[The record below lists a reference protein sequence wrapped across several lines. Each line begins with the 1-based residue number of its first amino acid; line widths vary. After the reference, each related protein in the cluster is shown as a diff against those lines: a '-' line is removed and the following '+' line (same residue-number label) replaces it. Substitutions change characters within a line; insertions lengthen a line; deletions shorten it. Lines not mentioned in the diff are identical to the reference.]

1 MSETINTDYSSAQH
15 AVLKQ
20 YFGHVAFRQ
29 GQEELIQHI
38 LSGRDVFGLM
48 PTGAGKSICYQVPA
62 LMMDGITLVVSPL
75 ISLMKDQVNALV
87 QSGVPAAYLNSSL
100 TAGQYEKVLA
110 LAAQGAYKIIYVAPE
125 RLLVEAFVQ
134 FAVRARISMVTVDEA
149 HCVSQWGQDFRP
161 SYLKIL
167 DFIDRLPYRPVV
179 SAFTATATTEVRE
192 DIIRMLRLQEPYV
205 VTTGFDRKNLS
216 FSVQT
221 PGSRMPALLEILRRH
236 KGKSGII
243 YCATRKTVESV
254 CSALN
259 QKGLDATMYH
269 AGLDNEVRHQNQDD
283 FLFDRRMIMVATNAF
298 GMGIDKSNVSFVIHY
313 NMPKNLESYY
323 QEAGRAGRDGEP
335 ADCILLYGAQ
345 DVRTNQFLIEA
356 NRDVEGGMTP
366 ERQRAMP
373 PGDMERGMTPERQR
387 AMPPG
392 DMERGMTPELQQTV
406 IQRDME
412 RLKAMTFYC
421 ATTDCLR
428 AYILNYFGET
438 APNYCGNCSN
448 CITHFDTVDVTVEAQ
463 KILSCVVRIAQR
475 NRSFGKGMIVDILR
489 GTDTER
495 IKQSGLVTLPT
506 FGVMSDVS
514 VHRIRGIL
522 DFLVIHGYL
531 ALSTGEYPVVRHTE
545 QAWDILRGNKTLEMK
560 LPRERKPGRDKGE
573 KQALDKRGKK
583 VRAKGAKQVYEKGAK
598 QVYEKGVKQVYEN
611 VVPERGEA
619 LFAHLKELRKQ
630 YAMKA
635 GVPAYVIFTDA
646 ALHDMVRKQPKRVE
660 DFLDVSGVGK
670 VKAEK
675 YGTAFVEAIAG
686 FSTQMD

>member
-1 MSETINTDYSSAQH
+1 
-15 AVLKQ
+15 
-20 YFGHVAFRQ
+20 
-29 GQEELIQHI
+29 
-38 LSGRDVFGLM
+38 
-48 PTGAGKSICYQVPA
+48 
-62 LMMDGITLVVSPL
+62 
-75 ISLMKDQVNALV
+75 
-87 QSGVPAAYLNSSL
+87 
-100 TAGQYEKVLA
+100 
-110 LAAQGAYKIIYVAPE
+110 
-125 RLLVEAFVQ
+125 
-134 FAVRARISMVTVDEA
+134 
-149 HCVSQWGQDFRP
+149 
-161 SYLKIL
+161 
-167 DFIDRLPYRPVV
+167 
-179 SAFTATATTEVRE
+179 
-192 DIIRMLRLQEPYV
+192 
-205 VTTGFDRKNLS
+205 
-216 FSVQT
+216 
-221 PGSRMPALLEILRRH
+221 
-236 KGKSGII
+236 
-243 YCATRKTVESV
+243 
-254 CSALN
+254 
-259 QKGLDATMYH
+259 
-269 AGLDNEVRHQNQDD
+269 
-283 FLFDRRMIMVATNAF
+283 
-298 GMGIDKSNVSFVIHY
+298 
-313 NMPKNLESYY
+313 
-323 QEAGRAGRDGEP
+323 
-335 ADCILLYGAQ
+335 
-345 DVRTNQFLIEA
+345 
-356 NRDVEGGMTP
+356 
-366 ERQRAMP
+366 
-373 PGDMERGMTPERQR
+373 
-387 AMPPG
+387 
-392 DMERGMTPELQQTV
+392 MTPELQQTV